1 MEKILEIPPRSKK
14 FLDKVIE
21 NVKGLYESLFVPC
34 APGGIPMIDCF
45 AAGAYIS
52 SRYNYGIFSSIRT
65 YDCALNHVLE
75 KAKTALDF
83 GFRGILITKGDPPQ
97 YGKGLKESSTESAI
111 SFIREAGL
119 NINLGIVISLRFQ
132 LEDIRRRLRNLQ
144 PDFAFIMRYHQGQCD
159 EQKFKEVV
167 REARDIGT
175 KTYVFILLG
184 TEKNILVFNKLKQPY
199 IHLNE
204 FGNTV
209 KWLNSVIDGVV
220 VSSPLDFE
228 SAIHSAKELI
238 A

>member
-1 MEKILEIPPRSKK
+1 MEKILEVPPRSKK

-21 NVKGLYESLFVPC
+21 NGKGLYESLFIPC

-52 SRYNYGIFSSIRT
+52 SRYNYGIFSSVRT
-65 YDCALNHVLE
+65 YDCALNHVIE

-83 GFRGILITKGDPPQ
+83 GFQGILITKGDAPR
-97 YGKGLKESSTESAI
+97 YGKGLEESNTESAI

-119 NINLGIVISLRFQ
+119 KINLGIVISLRFQ
-132 LEDIRRRLRNLQ
+132 LEDIRRRLRILQ
-144 PDFAFIMRYHQGQCD
+144 PDFAFIMRYHQGQYE
-159 EQKFKEVV
+159 EQKLKEVA

-184 TEKNILVFNKLKQPY
+184 TEKNVLVFNKLKQPY
-199 IHLNE
+199 VHINEIGNIVKSLNN
-204 FGNTV
+204 F
-209 KWLNSVIDGVV
+209 IDGVV

-228 SAIHSAKELI
+228 SAIYSAKELVS
-238 A
+238 